1 MDPLYV
7 DHFLCVQINSHL
19 MMMMTSPDFDVCG
32 VVREL
37 SGLVYFWSVSPLRT
51 DSRVFLFDETTPDLL
66 CLLKS
71 LSIEIDQIPCYLF
84 FRTHSFQGSYL

>member
-37 SGLVYFWSVSPLRT
+37 SGLVYFWCVTSEEIVEC
-51 DSRVFLFDETTPDLL
+51 F
-66 CLLKS
+66 CLTKPR
-71 LSIEIDQIPCYLF
+71 QTYCVY
-84 FRTHSFQGSYL
+84 